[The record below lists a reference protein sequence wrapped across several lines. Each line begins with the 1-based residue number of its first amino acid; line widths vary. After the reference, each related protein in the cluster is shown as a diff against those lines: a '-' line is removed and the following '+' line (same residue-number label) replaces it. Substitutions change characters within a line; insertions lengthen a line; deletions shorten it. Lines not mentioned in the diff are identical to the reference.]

1 LANNTPRLN
10 LYKKDPV
17 ADAND
22 TFNIQ
27 TMLNDNWDRIDAN
40 VVLVSEKG
48 APNGVA
54 TLGPDGKVPASQLN
68 VSTTASAITIA
79 DSGGYYTG
87 ADVESALQ
95 EIGQAFNAV
104 RGDLITTVNT
114 ILNDQ

>member
-1 LANNTPRLN
+1 MPDLTPRLGI
-10 LYKKDPV
+10 KKPLGNENV
-17 ADAND
+17 
-22 TFNIQ
+22 TRQSFNE
-27 TMLNDNWDRIDAN
+27 NWDIIDAG

-87 ADVESALQ
+87 ANVEAALQ
-95 EIGQAFNAV
+95 EIGQTLNAM
-104 RGDLITTVNT
+104 RGDLITSVNNV
-114 ILNDQ
+114 LNM

>member
-1 LANNTPRLN
+1 VASNTPRLN

-17 ADAND
+17 ADADD

-40 VVLVSEKG
+40 VVLVTEKG

-68 VSTTASAITIA
+68 VSTTADAITIA
-79 DSGGYYTG
+79 DTGGYYTG
-87 ADVESALQ
+87 ADVETALQ
-95 EIGQAFNAV
+95 EIGQTLNAM
-104 RGDLITTVNT
+104 RGDLITSVNNV
-114 ILNDQ
+114 LNM

>member
-1 LANNTPRLN
+1 MASNTPRLN

-68 VSTTASAITIA
+68 VSTTADAITIT
-79 DSGGYYTG
+79 DTGGYYTSS
-87 ADVESALQ
+87 DVEGALQ
-95 EIGQAFNAV
+95 EIGQTLNAM
-104 RGDLITTVNT
+104 RGELITSVNNV
-114 ILNDQ
+114 LNM